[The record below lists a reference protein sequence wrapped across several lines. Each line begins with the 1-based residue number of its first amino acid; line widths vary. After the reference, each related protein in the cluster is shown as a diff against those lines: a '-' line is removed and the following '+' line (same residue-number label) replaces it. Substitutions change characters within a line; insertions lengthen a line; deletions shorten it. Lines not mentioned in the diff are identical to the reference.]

1 MPRHLGW
8 TFAVLWNVHQQSC
21 QQQHYHVTQL
31 TDIWLGNT
39 ETPGSCNRHW
49 NLSPCC
55 YGGGWQYLQADGACL
70 WECKT
75 DPKKA
80 ERLHRKHRPLVYSM
94 GSQVLLS
101 TSYLCIPVGK
111 KLGPVWIGPFH
122 MAASVGVVAY
132 RLELPSQYKFHNGFN
147 VSFLKGYNDSMAD
160 QVEVNLAP
168 VVFEP
173 GSHQEL
179 KVEHILECW
188 YSVNNRAL

>member
-1 MPRHLGW
+1 MEVAGSIYRLMGHACESVKL
-8 TFAVLWNVHQQSC
+8 
-21 QQQHYHVTQL
+21 TQKRQK
-31 TDIWLGNT
+31 DYYN
-39 ETPGSCNRHW
+39 
-49 NLSPCC
+49 
-55 YGGGWQYLQADGACL
+55 
-70 WECKT
+70 
-75 DPKKA
+75 
-80 ERLHRKHRPLVYSM
+80 RKHRPLVFSM

-132 RLELPSQYKFHNGFN
+132 RLELPSQYKFYNGFN

-173 GSHQEL
+173 GSHREL
-179 KVEHILECW
+179 KVEHILEYW